1 MRPQDHG
8 TPLWPTRDGCL
19 SPLHHTLNHLFCGA
33 WLPGLDCDPAAPPTR
48 LKSCFVRIGN
58 SCSEEARVLELLK
71 SHKDAWIDWLAAMK
85 VALLLHYARLDGA
98 ERATPCRPLIFRA
111 LVSLALRII
120 GLGYSTVRT
129 VDCTYSSNLRL
140 RPSRSLNH
148 FR

>member
-8 TPLWPTRDGCL
+8 IPLWPTRDGCL

-33 WLPGLDCDPAAPPTR
+33 WLPGLDRDPAAPPAR

-85 VALLLHYARLDGA
+85 VALLAHYARLDGA
-98 ERATPCRPLIFRA
+98 DRTTPCLID
-111 LVSLALRII
+111 LS
-120 GLGYSTVRT
+120 RT
-129 VDCTYSSNLRL
+129 CFCPHLLQVLEL
-140 RPSRSLNH
+140 
-148 FR
+148 

>member
-8 TPLWPTRDGCL
+8 APLWPTRDGCL

-33 WLPGLDCDPAAPPTR
+33 WLPGLDRDPAAPPTR

-85 VALLLHYARLDGA
+85 VALLAHYARLDGA
-98 ERATPCRPLIFRA
+98 ERATPCLIDLSRTRFS
-111 LVSLALRII
+111 SLPCAPNYR
-120 GLGYSTVRT
+120 STVAIC
-129 VDCTYSSNLRL
+129 VC
-140 RPSRSLNH
+140 PAP
-148 FR
+148 